1 MNDYIEALIYIGLG
15 CLGAA
20 YHWSKKRHIDRTT
33 NLDLVAYLLS
43 DRSATW
49 RALSA
54 LVVAEVGLSMAHSGT
69 YGLVPTLAELVGAL
83 TAGYAADSR
92 FNRAEDQPSHN

>member
-1 MNDYIEALIYIGLG
+1 MTISKLLFISVLVAWVPLIT
-15 CLGAA
+15 GA
-20 YHWSKKRHIDRTT
+20 KKRHIDRTT
-33 NLDLVAYLLS
+33 NLDLVGYLLS

-69 YGLVPTLAELVGAL
+69 YGLMPTLAELVGAL

-92 FNRAEDQPSHN
+92 FNRAEDQLSHD